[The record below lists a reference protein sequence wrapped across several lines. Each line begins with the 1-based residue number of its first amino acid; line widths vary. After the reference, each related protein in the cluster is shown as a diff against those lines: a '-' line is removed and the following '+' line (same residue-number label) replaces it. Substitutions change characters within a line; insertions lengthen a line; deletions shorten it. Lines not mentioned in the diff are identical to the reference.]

1 MTCGKCN
8 GHWCWIC
15 KEGFDN
21 KNDTE
26 THCID
31 THGGLFFDCDAEYDE
46 YIEDIDTITVINQDN
61 DLRLDQPQNLIF
73 LELPYHT
80 LQLTRERLWH
90 LIREIERIRY
100 SMRERE
106 EQLRREI
113 EIIKQLLIEKEEQL
127 IIEREL
133 ERIGQLIRDI
143 ERESAR
149 DNQLIR
155 DIERESAR
163 DNQLIRDIER
173 ESARDI
179 QLIRDIERESA
190 RDIQLIRDIER
201 ESARDNQLIREIER
215 EIGIDEYDKN
225 RLQYTYLQLVSCN
238 TLIFCSFLTLLLIF
252 NLCGFIE
259 NGVTH
264 EVLFSMENWTVNSH

>member
-31 THGGLFFDCDAEYDE
+31 NHGGLFFDCDAEYDE

-113 EIIKQLLIEKEEQL
+113 EIIEQL

-133 ERIGQLIRDI
+133 ERIGQLIR

-163 DNQLIRDIER
+163 DNQLIRYIEI
-173 ESARDI
+173 ESARNI
-179 QLIRDIERESA
+179 
-190 RDIQLIRDIER
+190 
-201 ESARDNQLIREIER
+201 QLIREIER
-215 EIGIDEYDKN
+215 EIGIEEYDKN

-259 NGVTH
+259 NGVTP